1 MEEQAPGASP
11 RPVAWMEAVS
21 TRHIWVETPRGRI
34 CRIWGHLTPDASRAL
49 RRCGQAWALTVSQVT
64 SISAPP
70 ARLWTL
76 ACRRPLTTPT
86 GACKMQ
92 TQLYPP
98 TASTTQV
105 KLPSAQGQELT
116 GRGPATSA
124 TSWSTTHLHP
134 SLSPHS
140 PAPRGPTPAG
150 LAPGGGWAVAGSTGP
165 LTHAVPTSGTRF
177 LTTPVTSPHSLGKV
191 DARHSPTPTC
201 VALCGALAAL

>member
-1 MEEQAPGASP
+1 MGWDRPQQSSGASGIGCGP
-11 RPVAWMEAVS
+11 TPQAGTGPGGHTWVFSSS
-21 TRHIWVETPRGRI
+21 TR
-34 CRIWGHLTPDASRAL
+34 
-49 RRCGQAWALTVSQVT
+49 
-64 SISAPP
+64 
-70 ARLWTL
+70 TL

-116 GRGPATSA
+116 GRGPATSG